1 MNDTAPNFD
10 GRQLMVDL
18 SVVIPVYNERE
29 SIGKTVEE
37 IHAAFEKAGTSVEYE
52 VIVVDDGSDD
62 GSGAILAEMS
72 NIRLLSHKRNRGY
85 GAALKSGI
93 RSAEG
98 KVIAITDADGT
109 YPNRML
115 PELHAR
121 MDQERLDMVV
131 AARTGDKVYIP
142 LLRRPAKWVL
152 NILANYMT
160 GTRIPD
166 LNSGLRLFKKEI
178 AMKFFPIISD
188 GFSFTTTLT
197 LATLVN
203 DFNVEFVPIDYAP
216 RKGRSKIRPFQ
227 DTLNFLML
235 IVRTIAFFNPLK
247 VFIPVSLVI
256 FLFALACLVYQIII
270 GDVGDFS
277 VILFLSSL
285 QIFLIGIIADLV
297 VRKPHN

>member
-1 MNDTAPNFD
+1 
-10 GRQLMVDL
+10 MVDL

-197 LATLVN
+197 LATMVN

-216 RKGRSKIRPFQ
+216 RKGRSKIRPLQ

-256 FLFALACLVYQIII
+256 FIFALACLVYQIII

>member
-197 LATLVN
+197 LATMVN

-216 RKGRSKIRPFQ
+216 RKGRSKIRPLQ

-256 FLFALACLVYQIII
+256 FIFALACLVYQIII